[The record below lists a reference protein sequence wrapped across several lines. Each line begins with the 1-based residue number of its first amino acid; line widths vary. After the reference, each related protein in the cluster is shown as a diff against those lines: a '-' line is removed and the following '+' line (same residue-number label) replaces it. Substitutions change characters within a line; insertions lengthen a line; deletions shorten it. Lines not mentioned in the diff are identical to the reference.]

1 MHYSTVNFST
11 KEEAV
16 RFYNSLN
23 CMFYKYILYCC
34 KTNINTPFAFVPFMG
49 DCINPR
55 TGKKGY
61 ESDWI
66 DDDFRAYFGITD
78 SEWEE
83 IVETMKPYL

>member
-1 MHYSTVNFST
+1 MKKAKTT
-11 KEEAV
+11 
-16 RFYNSLN
+16 
-23 CMFYKYILYCC
+23 FYKYLHYVM
-34 KTNINTPFAFVPFMG
+34 KADASAEPLRYLPWMG

-55 TGKKGY
+55 TGLKGY
-61 ESDWI
+61 ESAWT